1 MVGQPPA
8 APAEPSLLGVDVG
21 FSKKGKLTGMA
32 WRVGGRILA
41 CRTGS
46 DWTVRAAALPAGV
59 VFDLAAFN
67 APLVPPTASWFHKFI
82 GSSPPSEQ

>member
-1 MVGQPPA
+1 LVVGQPPA

-82 GSSPPSEQ
+82 GSSPPS